1 MLQSLFFVFT
11 ILAGVVGCGLSWGE
25 LSLSAALIILASW
38 MLLLGITIAMGWP
51 VAVVIVGTV
60 ILSVGCI
67 LAVFGGDLRIR

>member
-11 ILAGVVGCGLSWGE
+11 IFAAVVGCGLSLGE

-38 MLLLGITIAMGWP
+38 LLLLGITIAMGWP